1 MTPFDPKTVSYVT
14 DMQMVRD
21 AHPPMQKRAS
31 DKVLRA
37 LDGHCRAI
45 LALCPFCVIAT
56 AGGASGG
63 LDVSPRGDP
72 AGFIRVLNDHHILLP
87 DRIGN
92 NRFDNYANLME
103 DPRVALL
110 AIIPGMSE
118 TLRINGRA
126 RITNDEDLLA
136 DSAVQGRAP
145 KFGLLIEVEE
155 AFLHCAKA
163 INRGKLW
170 DHTTH
175 IDRNTALPSYSQMLA
190 DQVDGLSLDQSLAMD
205 ADMKKRGLY

>member
-1 MTPFDPKTVSYVT
+1 TFDPAAVSYIT
-14 DMQMVRD
+14 DLDVVRA
-21 AHPPMQKRAS
+21 AHPPMQKRAA
-31 DKVLRA
+31 DKVLAR
-37 LDGHCRAI
+37 LDEHCRAI

-56 AGGASGG
+56 SGGRTGG

-72 AGFIRVLNDHHILLP
+72 PGFIRVLDATHVLLP

-110 AIIPGMSE
+110 ALIPGMAE

-126 RITNDEDLLA
+126 RITDDDALLA
-136 DSAVQGRAP
+136 DSAVQGRPP
-145 KFGLLIEVEE
+145 KFGLLITVEE

-163 INRGKLW
+163 VNRGKLW
-170 DHTTH
+170 EPGAQ
-175 IDRNTALPSYSQMLA
+175 IDRTAALPSYSQMLA
-190 DQVDGLSLDQSLAMD
+190 DHVDGLTLDQSLAMD
-205 ADMKKRGLY
+205 AEMKKRGLY